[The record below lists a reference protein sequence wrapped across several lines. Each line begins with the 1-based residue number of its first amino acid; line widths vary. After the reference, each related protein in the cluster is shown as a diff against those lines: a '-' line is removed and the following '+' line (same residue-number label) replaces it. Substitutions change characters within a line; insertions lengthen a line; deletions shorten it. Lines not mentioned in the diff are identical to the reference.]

1 LNSSSSQTIRKE
13 KDYQDMDVPI
23 YRLQTTSYTI
33 DATMSE
39 EENSFFA
46 TGTLIGNFYTI
57 DGQVKLEKVKFIGN
71 FKGAVEY
78 D

>member
-1 LNSSSSQTIRKE
+1 LNSSSSKTIRKE

-46 TGTLIGNFYTI
+46 TGTLI
-57 DGQVKLEKVKFIGN
+57 
-71 FKGAVEY
+71 
-78 D
+78 